1 MIAQDLTKFTL
12 VIVLIGGVLA
22 MAVFRP
28 PIFASPPAKADT
40 EQDQSEMISTGFQ
53 PESEGDEEE
62 ALSYEDLLAWQ
73 QELDKGQSDL
83 DDQEAILK
91 DWEAS
96 LQAQEERLAG
106 QESLLGAKE
115 SEVTEEWVAIQAEQS
130 RLAQERESLQVEQTR
145 LTQEQ
150 ENLEAERARLD
161 QDGEDLQARRARLD
175 EELASLRETEDR
187 LQAQEAS
194 LAEWQQR
201 LVGRDRVSAVA
212 LVISGLM
219 AVPSVVVLI
228 ALGQQGWRMPGD
240 RVQQAQ
246 APQARKRKR
255 GIQSGTLGK
264 VTAAPT
270 YGDNGRG
277 RESVGHPA

>member
-1 MIAQDLTKFTL
+1 MMAADLTKFTL
-12 VIVLIGGVLA
+12 VIVLLGGVLA

-28 PIFASPPAKADT
+28 PIFASPPVKADT
-40 EQDQSEMISTGFQ
+40 EQDQGEMTSTGFQ

-62 ALSYEDLLAWQ
+62 ALSYKDLLAWQ
-73 QELDKGQSDL
+73 QELDKRQSDL
-83 DDQEAILK
+83 DDQQAILK
-91 DWEAS
+91 DWE
-96 LQAQEERLAG
+96 ERLAE
-106 QESLLGAKE
+106 QASLLGAKE
-115 SEVTEEWVAIQAEQS
+115 NEVIEEWVAIQAEQT
-130 RLAQERESLQVEQTR
+130 RLAQERESLQAEQTR
-145 LTQEQ
+145 LVQER

-187 LQAQEAS
+187 LQAKEAS
-194 LAEWQQR
+194 LAEWQQK
-201 LVGRDRVSAVA
+201 LEGRDRLSAVA
-212 LVISGLM
+212 LIVSGLM

-228 ALGQQGWRMPGD
+228 ALVQQGWRMPGD
-240 RVQQAQ
+240 RAQQAQ
-246 APQARKRKR
+246 APQVHKRKR

-264 VTAAPT
+264 VTAVPT